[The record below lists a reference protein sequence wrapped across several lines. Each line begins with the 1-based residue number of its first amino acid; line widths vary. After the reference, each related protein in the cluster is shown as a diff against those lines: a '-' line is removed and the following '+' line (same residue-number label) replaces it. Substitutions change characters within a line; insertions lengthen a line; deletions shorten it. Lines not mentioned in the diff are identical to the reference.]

1 MVFKGLTDDRLAI
14 HELVM
19 TYGDAVTRKDSD
31 GWGNTWAKNAIWSV
45 PNFPGLEKVEG
56 RKEIVKKWEEAM
68 TNYKYIVFTALLGSV
83 EISENIA
90 KGTTY
95 TIEVSTDIEDIKAQI
110 HGQYIDDFIKIDKKH
125 SIIISR
131 LYCKYLGSKCCSRG
145 PTGRGRSANL
155 QTVN

>member
-31 GWGNTWAKNAIWSV
+31 GWGNTWAQNAIWSV

-68 TNYKYIVFTALLGSV
+68 TNYKYIVFTALLLSL
-83 EISENIA
+83 
-90 KGTTY
+90 
-95 TIEVSTDIEDIKAQI
+95 I
-110 HGQYIDDFIKIDKKH
+110 HI
-125 SIIISR
+125 
-131 LYCKYLGSKCCSRG
+131 
-145 PTGRGRSANL
+145 
-155 QTVN
+155 